1 LEDLHDLAVIAER
14 KSEKPIPLEEMNGVL
29 ECGDL
34 SPLWSVATCR
44 GYGGMKRLKDQ
55 GVKPP
60 KAKAVTGYRTPN

>member
-1 LEDLHDLAVIAER
+1 
-14 KSEKPIPLEEMNGVL
+14 L

-44 GYGGMKRLKDQ
+44 GRVSANTTADM

-60 KAKAVTGYRTPN
+60 KTKAVTGHRTPKIAGLPPPLVFDFR